1 MLVFLLLEKEDTDK
15 QDEKAKIN
23 SMVLGQS
30 WRHQCELLFSLIL
43 IQTAKIETIIEM
55 CIYINEYLYMYYIAL
70 FLERS

>member
-23 SMVLGQS
+23 SMVLDQS

-43 IQTAKIETIIEM
+43 IQIANIEKIIEM
-55 CIYINEYLYMYYIAL
+55 CIYTN
-70 FLERS
+70 

>member
-23 SMVLGQS
+23 SMVLDQS

-43 IQTAKIETIIEM
+43 IQIANIEKIIEM
-55 CIYINEYLYMYYIAL
+55 RIYTN
-70 FLERS
+70 